1 MLRSDAKEAD
11 VQESAT
17 KVERTLGDLTVSGIG
32 LGCWAIGGPFGD
44 GERPWGWG
52 AVEDDESTRAIRRGL
67 ELGVTFFDTADVYG
81 TGHSEQV
88 LGKALRADRERVAIA
103 TKFGYTFEEGT
114 GRTVGN
120 DVSPAYIRRACEA
133 SLRRLGTDWIDLYQL
148 HVGDLAAG
156 PAAEVADTL
165 DELRRDGLIR
175 AYGWSTDDVELAL
188 SWAGREHFVAV
199 QHTVNVFDDAPE
211 LLDVCERHGL
221 ASVNRGPLAMGFLS
235 GKFDAST
242 RLPADDVR
250 GSDAEWLTYFEDG
263 RPNRELLDKLAA
275 IREILT
281 SGGRTPAQGA
291 LAWLWA
297 RSAQTIPI
305 PGFKTAAQVEENARA
320 LELGPLTTDQ
330 MAEIETLLA
339 R

>member
-1 MLRSDAKEAD
+1 
-11 VQESAT
+11 VQNTTT
-17 KVERTLGDLTVSGIG
+17 KVERTLGDITVSGIG

-52 AVEDDESTRAIRRGL
+52 EVDDAESIRAIRRGL
-67 ELGVTFFDTADVYG
+67 ELGVTLFDTADVYG
-81 TGHSEQV
+81 TGHSETV
-88 LGKALRADRERVAIA
+88 LGTALGADRERVAIA
-103 TKFGYTFEEGT
+103 TKFGFTFEEGT

-148 HVGDLAAG
+148 HVGDLPVDAA
-156 PAAEVADTL
+156 AVVADTL
-165 DELRRDGLIR
+165 DQLWSEGLIR
-175 AYGWSTDDVELAL
+175 AYGWSTDDVDRAL
-188 SWAGREHFVAV
+188 GWARREHCVAI

-211 LLDVCERHGL
+211 LLELCERHDL

-235 GKFDAST
+235 GKFDST
-242 RLPADDVR
+242 SRLPADDVR
-250 GSDAEWLTYFEDG
+250 GSNAEWLTYFEDG
-263 RPNRELLDKLAA
+263 RPNQELLDKLAA

-297 RSAQTIPI
+297 RSPRTIPI
-305 PGFKTAAQVEENARA
+305 PGFRTVRQVEENARA
-320 LELGPLTTDQ
+320 LELGPLSADQ
-330 MAEIETLLA
+330 MAEIETLLG